1 MLTSMYEYIT
11 GAYVPMNME
20 GNIMVDGVLASCYAS
35 ADHDLAH
42 LSMAPLRWFPEMTN
56 WMFGQDTGLPGY
68 VKIVKEFVRILPV
81 SQLVSN

>member
-1 MLTSMYEYIT
+1 MGTSVYKNIV
-11 GAYVPMNME
+11 GAYVPMTTE

-56 WMFGQDTGLPGY
+56 WMFGQDGVFPSY
-68 VKIVKEFVRILPV
+68 VKIVKDFIKVLPA